1 LLELSDKEKV
11 EKNPAKELSVVL
23 IRGEEKTYG
32 ITVDDFKGE
41 LDLVVRPLDPRFGR
55 VPNLSA
61 AAILDNGNPVLI
73 LDVEDLLRSIDQI
86 LTSGKLQRS
95 LRLNQRNAADIRK
108 RILVVDDSITV
119 RELQR
124 QLLRQKGYAVDVA
137 VDGADGLEMARVGQ
151 YDLIVSDIDM
161 PRINGL
167 EMIRMLKGEPKTEN
181 VPIIVVSYKGRDED
195 KQMGMA
201 VGANY
206 YLTKSSFQDD
216 SYLDAIHD
224 LIGDP

>member
-1 LLELSDKEKV
+1 
-11 EKNPAKELSVVL
+11 
-23 IRGEEKTYG
+23 
-32 ITVDDFKGE
+32 
-41 LDLVVRPLDPRFGR
+41 
-55 VPNLSA
+55 
-61 AAILDNGNPVLI
+61 
-73 LDVEDLLRSIDQI
+73 
-86 LTSGKLQRS
+86 
-95 LRLNQRNAADIRK
+95 
-108 RILVVDDSITV
+108 
-119 RELQR
+119 
-124 QLLRQKGYAVDVA
+124 
-137 VDGADGLEMARVGQ
+137 MARVGQ